1 MSVPSETRSI
11 GELLGDAVSQL
22 SQLVNNEIQLAKAE
36 MGQKLSSAAM
46 GIAFIGGAAVVMIAV
61 LTLLLMSLAL
71 WLVGLG
77 FSPVA
82 AHFTAALIGGVIA
95 AVLVAIGLNRLKP
108 EKLTPKVTIQQLER
122 DVRTA
127 KEIAK

>member
-1 MSVPSETRSI
+1 MSSAPETRSI

-22 SQLVNNEIQLAKAE
+22 GQLVHNEIQLAKAE
-36 MGQKLSSAAM
+36 IGQKVSLAAM
-46 GIAFIGGAAVVMIAV
+46 GIAFIAAAGVLMIAV
-61 LTLLLMSLAL
+61 LTVLLICLAL

-82 AHFTAALIGGVIA
+82 AHFTAALIGGVVA
-95 AVLVAIGLNRLKP
+95 AALVAVGLNRLKP
-108 EKLTPKVTIQQLER
+108 EKLTPKVTLQQLER